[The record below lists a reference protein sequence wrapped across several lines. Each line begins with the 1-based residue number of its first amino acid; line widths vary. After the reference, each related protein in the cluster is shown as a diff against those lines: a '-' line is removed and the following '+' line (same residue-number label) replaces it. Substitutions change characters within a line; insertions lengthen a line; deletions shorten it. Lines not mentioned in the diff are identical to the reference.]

1 MGFDANSLVL
11 IAVLALVFWTVG
23 RKYEELRTRASRE
36 LRLSTCL
43 DEAADSGPLAPGAH
57 PEMHD
62 DVSPRV
68 AAAGNV
74 TGDLRR
80 IAAMDG
86 SFDADRFLQGA
97 RLVYEAIVLAFAKG
111 DRELLADLLTADVYR
126 TFVHAIALREAR
138 QHRVST
144 RFVCLNDARIEEAAV
159 IDGQVQI
166 VVTFDSEIVTA
177 TRDAANAVVDGNPAA
192 VTAMADRWTFV
203 KGLRANGLWRLA
215 ATETPRDAPEQLA
228 TPQSA
233 ETCG

>member
-11 IAVLALVFWTVG
+11 IVVLALVFWTVG

-62 DVSPRV
+62 
-68 AAAGNV
+68 AAPPCAVAGNV

-215 ATETPRDAPEQLA
+215 ATETPRGEPEQPA